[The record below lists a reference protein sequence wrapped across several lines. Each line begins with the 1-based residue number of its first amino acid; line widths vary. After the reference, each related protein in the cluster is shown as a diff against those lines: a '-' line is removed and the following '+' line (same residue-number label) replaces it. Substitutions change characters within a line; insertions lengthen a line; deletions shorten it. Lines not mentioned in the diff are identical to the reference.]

1 MEGKINVVN
10 VVTNKQKVIE
20 IVMNHSSFSKINSGD
35 LTIGEIENMKLSKEI
50 IEQTINSVF
59 IPKIFKQL
67 KRINFKKDYENIA
80 GLYIRN
86 LEDYMFLDIKIENKV
101 GSTDLMVY
109 SRKNDR
115 LSFNNNVIDYL
126 TINIDALKH
135 LEKLFYE
142 LKKLI
147 RNTEE

>member
-1 MEGKINVVN
+1 MKQSTIMGTSIT
-10 VVTNKQKVIE
+10 TNKQKVTKVSMDKWAFAE
-20 IVMNHSSFSKINSGD
+20 IDSGE
-35 LTIGEIENMKLSKEI
+35 LTIEEIESLRLAKQI
-50 IEQTINSVF
+50 IEQTVGNVF
-59 IPKIFKQL
+59 LPKIFKQL

-126 TINIDALKH
+126 TIKIDALKH

-147 RNTEE
+147 RTKE